1 MQRTYA
7 SKLPADLQFD
17 EMFCQ
22 GEVYG
27 HPSHSSVHPL
37 RRSSTPERISQKPK
51 PFDLQSKIIF
61 VDKYTEPQTREPED
75 EFLKEHEDNKTTVDF
90 LKWQRHQ
97 LERDVFGLQNK
108 LQQEVDLHYAL
119 ENAFRQE
126 AGALSTFPNLPDHA
140 QRLVTDVAMLELAIL
155 NLEEQIASLNLQ
167 LGYEQR
173 ERHLAEGTLLKL
185 PLQNRKGQVREPGCN
200 LLSPIETGH
209 KPLPCCVSPN
219 ALPNT
224 SSPRLCNITSP
235 SKNRLVHHPAETLT
249 SPTKQGTLHL
259 FYSSDD
265 IGSRSDCLVQNAK
278 LGCKHFWQQS
288 GFFSPD
294 KLKPKH
300 LSTTN
305 SSSYGDMGSKAS
317 AMDLRDSWHHP
328 SKLSQE
334 MVKCMVS
341 IYRHLSDSTDGPP
354 SFKRIASPTSPYGNI
369 AVSSVSSISES
380 STCTRSPPF
389 DAKNMDLGSETSFD
403 PYKTP
408 EKIGWSDIGAYCS
421 AIEVS
426 EMSVGKEQLDYAAEA
441 LRMFRSLVEQ
451 LSRVDPSSM
460 KHEEKLAFWINVYNA
475 LMMHAYLAYGVPK
488 NDFKFFSLMQKAA
501 YTVGGHSFNAVVIE
515 HLLLKAKA
523 QWYRPQIALLL
534 AHQKL
539 KLREEV
545 SMFAIDH
552 AEPLVAFSLSF
563 GASSSPAV
571 RVYTAE
577 NVHEE
582 LQSALQD
589 YARAS
594 VGVST
599 RGKLLIPKLLFDFG
613 LDLVEEGNILDWI
626 CQFLPCQQSTLIR
639 NCMNHRQHKF
649 LHSKHFSV
657 LPFNFHFRYLFL
669 LGQTC
674 STESR

>member
-1 MQRTYA
+1 MWRAY
-7 SKLPADLQFD
+7 SSNLPQDLQLE

-22 GEVYG
+22 GEAYG

-37 RRSSTPERISQKPK
+37 RRSATPERILQKQK
-51 PFDLQSKIIF
+51 AFDLQANIIF
-61 VDKYTEPQTREPED
+61 VDKYSEPQSREQED
-75 EFLKEHEDNKTTVDF
+75 DLVEEHEDSKSTVDF

-119 ENAFRQE
+119 ENAFRQD
-126 AGALSTFPNLPDHA
+126 AGALSTFPNLPVHA
-140 QRLVTDVAMLELAIL
+140 QKLVTDVAMLEVAIS

-173 ERHLAEGTLLKL
+173 ERQLTEGALMKL
-185 PLQNRKGQVREPGCN
+185 PFQGQEVQLREPCCN
-200 LLSPIETGH
+200 QSSNETGNRRS
-209 KPLPCCVSPN
+209 PCCISPN
-219 ALPNT
+219 ALPDV
-224 SSPRLCNITSP
+224 SSPRLCNILSP
-235 SKNRLVHHPAETLT
+235 SKTRLIHHPVGNFT
-249 SPTKQGTLHL
+249 SPVKQGSLHD
-259 FYSSDD
+259 FYTGDDHSSQS
-265 IGSRSDCLVQNAK
+265 GCLVQNAK
-278 LGCKHFWQQS
+278 VGCRHFWQQP
-288 GFFSPD
+288 GFFSPE

-300 LSTTN
+300 LALPN
-305 SSSYGDMGSKAS
+305 SSVYGEMASKEAV
-317 AMDLRDSWHHP
+317 MDVKNSWHHP
-328 SKLSQE
+328 NKLSQE

-341 IYRHLSDSTDGPP
+341 IYRHLSDSTVGLP
-354 SFKRIASPTSPYGNI
+354 SSKRIASPTSPYGDI
-369 AVSSVSSISES
+369 TVSSVSSISES
-380 STCTRSPPF
+380 SSSTRSPPIV
-389 DAKNMDLGSETSFD
+389 AKSKDFGSEKSFD
-403 PYKTP
+403 PYKTA
-408 EKIGWSDIGAYCS
+408 EKIPWSDIGAYS
-421 AIEVS
+421 NALEVS

-545 SMFAIDH
+545 SMFAVDH

-582 LQSALQD
+582 LQCSLQD

-594 VGVST
+594 IGVNT

-613 LDLVEEGNILDWI
+613 LDLVEEGNLLDWI
-626 CQFLPCQQSTLIR
+626 CQFLPCQQSSLIR
-639 NCMNHRQHKF
+639 NCMSHRQHKF
-649 LHSKHFSV
+649 LNSKHFSV
-657 LPFNFHFRYLFL
+657 VPFDFHFRYLFL
-669 LGQTC
+669 LGQAC
-674 STESR
+674 SMEGR